1 MIPERKMKKLLLL
14 SVLATSGLAQ
24 AAEAIPDVVKLFS
37 EQQNIKIIKKI
48 DAAVRVLNNIE
59 VKQKQ
64 NLLNMGG
71 VIDLLE
77 SVIVDLQKMDIEA
90 TLNKENVEGEEKE

>member
-1 MIPERKMKKLLLL
+1 MK
-14 SVLATSGLAQ
+14 
-24 AAEAIPDVVKLFS
+24 E
-37 EQQNIKIIKKI
+37 IIKKI

-77 SVIVDLQKMDIEA
+77 SVIVDLRKMDIEA
-90 TLNKENVEGEEKE
+90 TLNNENAEGEEKE

>member
-1 MIPERKMKKLLLL
+1 MK
-14 SVLATSGLAQ
+14 
-24 AAEAIPDVVKLFS
+24 E
-37 EQQNIKIIKKI
+37 IIKKI
-48 DAAVRVLNNIE
+48 DAAVRVLNNNE
-59 VKQKQ
+59 FKQKQ

-90 TLNKENVEGEEKE
+90 TLNKEDIEGEEKE

>member
-1 MIPERKMKKLLLL
+1 MK
-14 SVLATSGLAQ
+14 
-24 AAEAIPDVVKLFS
+24 E
-37 EQQNIKIIKKI
+37 IIKRI

-77 SVIVDLQKMDIEA
+77 GVIIDLQKMDIDT
-90 TLNKENVEGEEKE
+90 TLNKEDVDGEEKE